1 MRFINRAMR
10 QIKKSGQVIRF
21 WRNGSTIAL
30 GIFCLA
36 ALILA
41 ISSLSISLTA
51 MAQEAAPPAII
62 DSNDQVIMTNPL
74 PLIIENQIMV
84 PISTL
89 AGALQMK
96 VVWDSEQQTAT
107 VSKGKDIL
115 RLRID
120 SSQARINGQELPLG
134 TAVSIID
141 DRVYVPLVS
150 VATALGAKLQ
160 WDEDNRTVK
169 LLPGTVNSCNS
180 QDKTSPR
187 REEGTLSANLTV
199 KAGYFG
205 TPYNTMKVFTLN
217 ELEAMPQVQQA
228 YTFIDSMPSVILD
241 SAQGVKLS
249 DILHSAG
256 IDINSID
263 TLYFYTTDVE
273 KGWYQSLPKSFLLD
287 TRRYYYP
294 NLPIY
299 WDYDENKALPGAE
312 EGAVEVE
319 PIIAIRDYWKRFA
332 TSPDFSQ
339 MDESNGLRLL
349 FGQVDTSTITSMRS
363 AKWIHEISVMLV
375 GQPPGEVRLN
385 QHVVHALI
393 GSTVVLEAMV
403 GPTDASN
410 KSVNWSSSNPEI
422 ASVDNSGQVSIVSPG
437 TATITATTVEGKL
450 TANCVVHATANLV
463 ESQRAVVAGS
473 TQAREEQEESDPVA
487 MSMGK
492 QRLANKSDLVKSEQL
507 GKIFEL
513 SADIIPLKPRNEYGN
528 ANLPIGITSLI
539 LFCLGAGRKYKEY
552 KKEVSERNLQ

>member
-1 MRFINRAMR
+1 ML
-10 QIKKSGQVIRF
+10 QIKKSGQGIRS
-21 WRNGSTIAL
+21 WINDRIIAL
-30 GIFCLA
+30 GIICLV

-41 ISSLSISLTA
+41 ISSLSIPLMA

-62 DSNDQVIMTNPL
+62 DSNDQVIMTDPL

-84 PISTL
+84 PIATL

-160 WDEDNRTVK
+160 WDEENRTVK
-169 LLPGTVNSCNS
+169 LLPGTVNSCDS
-180 QDKTSPR
+180 QDKTSR
-187 REEGTLSANLTV
+187 REEETLSPTLTV

-205 TPYNTMKVFTLN
+205 TPYNIMKVFTLS
-217 ELEAMPQVQQA
+217 ELESMPQVQQA
-228 YTFIDSMPSVILD
+228 YTFIDSMPSVVLD

-294 NLPIY
+294 NLSIC
-299 WDYDENKALPGAE
+299 WDHDEKKALPGAE

-319 PIIAIRDYWKRFA
+319 PIIAIQDYWKRFA

-339 MDESNGLRLL
+339 MDKSNGLRLL

-363 AKWIHEISVMLV
+363 AKWIREISVMLV
-375 GQPPGEVRLN
+375 GQPPGEVTLN

-403 GPTDASN
+403 GPSDASN
-410 KSVNWSSSNPEI
+410 KSVNWSSSNPEV
-422 ASVDNSGQVSIVSPG
+422 ASVDNTGQVSIVSPG
-437 TATITATTVEGKL
+437 TATITVTTVEGKL
-450 TANCVVHATANLV
+450 TAACVVHGTDHLAD
-463 ESQRAVVAGS
+463 SQRAVVAGS
-473 TQAREEQEESDPVA
+473 NQTREEQEESEPALPV
-487 MSMGK
+487 GQ
-492 QRLANKSDLVKSEQL
+492 QRLAKKSDLINSEQL
-507 GKIFEL
+507 GKVFEL
-513 SADIIPLKPRNEYGN
+513 SADIVPFKPQSEYGN
-528 ANLPIGITSLI
+528 ANLSIGITSLI

-552 KKEVSERNLQ
+552 KKEVSERYLQ